1 MATDKN
7 TLVSQ
12 LSSMLD
18 GRHDRTIV
26 FPFMF
31 LDGKKYDT
39 MSIDNNDVGI
49 ISSDG
54 TWFIPLQELS
64 LNELKALK
72 NVITEN

>member
-1 MATDKN
+1 MAKDNNRMIT
-7 TLVSQ
+7 Q

-31 LDGKKYDT
+31 IDGKKYDT
-39 MSIDNNDVGI
+39 MSIDNNEVGI

-64 LNELKALK
+64 ANELKALK
-72 NVITEN
+72 NMIIEN